1 MSTERCSAHRGTKTP
16 APKAHCS
23 ARVGLVLLAASALG
37 LGPVGLTGCGSE
49 QIAQAQ
55 TAIEAARDV
64 AAVAEPCLVA
74 SMAVE
79 LERCGEDLECKDT
92 VMQSYRPM
100 ADALDML
107 HAAWCAISPDTEGCE
122 K

>member
-1 MSTERCSAHRGTKTP
+1 MSTERCSAHRGAKTP
-16 APKAHCS
+16 APKAHSS

-37 LGPVGLTGCGSE
+37 LGSVGLTGCGSE

-74 SMAVE
+74 AQAVE
-79 LERCGEDLECKDT
+79 LERCEGDAECKQA
-92 VMQSYRPM
+92 VFAAFRPM
-100 ADALDML
+100 ADALDLL
-107 HAAWCAISPDTEGCE
+107 HDAWCAISPDSEGCE